1 MTVINEDNRQQV
13 HHGDKHAAK
22 HAWWSAHGIEV
33 VRCTIKFGDYTVD
46 GSNVAVDTKA
56 SLDEIMANLGA
67 GYRRLDHE
75 CRRAFEA
82 GYRIV
87 FLIEAGGLYAEPS
100 KLSTVPG
107 YVCRRCAAK
116 RTGACRPCDPSQ
128 KCAKRKGKPFQGYQ
142 LVGRM
147 KALHRKYGAEFEFV
161 DPEDSARR
169 ICELLGVAYE

>member
-1 MTVINEDNRQQV
+1 MTVIYEDNRQQV

-33 VRCTIKFGDYTVD
+33 VRCTIPFGDYTVD

-56 SLDEIMANLGA
+56 SLDEIMGNLGA

-75 CRRAFEA
+75 CKRAAEA

-87 FLIEAGGLYAEPS
+87 FLIEAGGEWANPQ
-100 KLSTVPG
+100 KLFQVVG
-107 YVCRRCAAK
+107 YVCRYCALL
-116 RTGACRPCDPSQ
+116 RTKQCNPRLKSQ

-142 LVGRM
+142 LIGRM
-147 KALHRKYGAEFEFV
+147 KSLHRKYGAEFEFI
-161 DPEDSARR
+161 DAKDSARR